1 MEAGRMKKKTPQI
14 RLAMAFPL
22 VGVGTPGMSGGGAV
36 AVAAETPETGLPHT
50 AQNRSPGA
58 RALPHCAQL
67 ARKSPRRARDLSS
80 WGTPTLSLR
89 VGLGQP
95 MSNQPCYP
103 VFGGFPDA
111 GDPVLK
117 C

>member
-1 MEAGRMKKKTPQI
+1 MKKKTPQI
-14 RLAMAFPL
+14 TLAMAFPL

-50 AQNRSPGA
+50 AQNRSLGA

-67 ARKSPRRARDLSS
+67 ARQISY
-80 WGTPTLSLR
+80 TSLR
-89 VGLGQP
+89 PEFLGNAHVIAAGRLGQP
-95 MSNQPCYP
+95 VSNQPCYP